1 MTCRNRSTS
10 HLPTHRVGASG
21 LPLLFLGAL
30 FASALSGCSGDAAT
44 TEHTIS
50 TALVVQPN
58 STHTGHDSFA
68 GEVRARY
75 EPDLAFQVGGK
86 VIERLVEVGDRVEKG
101 QSLARIDPRDVRLQ
115 LDAAR
120 ARVAAAKADHDLARS
135 EQKRYQT
142 LLERKVI
149 SQSQYDSVSSQLEAA
164 AAQLRQ
170 ARADLEVARNQAGYA
185 ELRAPRNGVI
195 MSRQVEVGQV
205 VAAGQ
210 TVFTLAADGDREV
223 LIHLPENRVNQVSLQ
238 QDVKVELW
246 SRPGEH
252 YDGRVREIAP
262 SADPQLR
269 TYAARVAFTSDD
281 VPADLGQSARAFFP
295 QGDTRMSIPL
305 SALTAEA
312 DAPYV
317 WKVNPAD
324 QTLVKAPVR
333 IGPYQEDQV
342 PVLAGL
348 ETDDWIV
355 AAGTQLFRE
364 GQTVKPVDRRNR
376 QVNFGDGGH

>member
-1 MTCRNRSTS
+1 MTRRNRSTS

-21 LPLLFLGAL
+21 LPLLFLGTL
-30 FASALSGCSGDAAT
+30 LTSALGGCSGDATT

-50 TALVVQPN
+50 TALVVQPD
-58 STHTGHDSFA
+58 STRAGHDSFA

-101 QSLARIDPRDVRLQ
+101 QPLARIDPRDVRLQ
-115 LDAAR
+115 LDASR
-120 ARVAAAKADHDLARS
+120 ARVAAAKADHDLALS

-170 ARADLEVARNQAGYA
+170 AHADLEVARNQAGYA
-185 ELRAPRNGVI
+185 ELHAPRNGVI

-223 LIHLPENRVNQVSLQ
+223 LIHLPENRVNQVSLK

-246 SRPGEH
+246 SRPGDH

-281 VPADLGQSARAFFP
+281 VPADLGQSARVFFP
-295 QGDTRMSIPL
+295 QGGTRMSIPL
-305 SALTAEA
+305 SALTAEEG
-312 DAPYV
+312 APYV

-333 IGPYQEDQV
+333 VGPYQEDEV

-348 ETDDWIV
+348 EAGDWIV
-355 AAGTQLFRE
+355 AAGAQLFRE

-376 QVNFGDGGH
+376 QVDFGDGGH